1 MEEKHSWKKAGG
13 DAPLDDIFASG
24 RRIWSPWRSVGVQ
37 GGHVPFGRSLSQ
49 VTRSYY
55 YLVERL
61 QRQLVHLCLQY
72 FFLQLKDV
80 LPEKNACFLSLYLLL
95 VWLMKLLDMLEE
107 KCSSTLFLGSSAIAA
122 VSSVVPAFAG
132 QESWVTD
139 GAVGSSTSFPQTELS
154 SEAIRP
160 QIDQNSQLSKVEN
173 RMELEE
179 L

>member
-13 DAPLDDIFASG
+13 DTPLDDFLLQG
-24 RRIWSPWRSVGVQ
+24 DGLSPWRSVRVQ
-37 GGHVPFGRSLSQ
+37 GRHVPFGRSLSQ

-95 VWLMKLLDMLEE
+95 VWLMKLHLSGHVRGKVFIHIIFGVLCY
-107 KCSSTLFLGSSAIAA
+107 CSCQFCGSSICWTRRL
-122 VSSVVPAFAG
+122 VHRWCCRLQHLIPPIGVV
-132 QESWVTD
+132 
-139 GAVGSSTSFPQTELS
+139 
-154 SEAIRP
+154 I
-160 QIDQNSQLSKVEN
+160 
-173 RMELEE
+173 
-179 L
+179 